1 MRRPPLIISLVIAH
15 AQAFE
20 RLGMSWGSTV
30 ASDSLKTRRHAST
43 LPSSNDDILESIT
56 PSSSKLRFF
65 PQFRLKPLRSSAN
78 LNVAAAD
85 VTAVAANQTF
95 LEETSSAPPEFVT
108 PSMKALLLFTLGAL
122 PIYVSPTL
130 LTVIDTAFVGRVSSL
145 QLAALGPACAICDA
159 LASMCIFISV
169 GTTNAVSSSLAMG
182 DRAGA
187 QRSVAVSQTMS
198 VAIGTCLAFAIYFAI
213 GPCIAHFTQ
222 GATASSAAMWHH
234 CTRYVQIRALSFPAT
249 LMMMSAQA
257 ACLGGKDA
265 QNPMRA
271 TLLAASVNVVGDFF
285 LVSKLG
291 LGAAGAAWATVACQF
306 VGAGALFFALLRNGL
321 LKPRELLLRPA
332 RAELKRFFAFGAFVG
347 VLICK
352 IVVYNQA
359 TALAVILGPTAGAA
373 HQVKSKVIVSVPI
386 SISVS
391 PERRLNFVPSYFD
404 FIRIEYLRRIIV
416 YH

>member
-20 RLGMSWGSTV
+20 RLGLSLGSTV
-30 ASDSLKTRRHAST
+30 ASDSIQTRRHAST
-43 LPSSNDDILESIT
+43 LPSSNDDILETIT
-56 PSSSKLRFF
+56 PVSSKLRFF
-65 PQFRLKPLRSSAN
+65 PQFRLKPLRSSSN

-85 VTAVAANQTF
+85 VTALANQSQT
-95 LEETSSAPPEFVT
+95 LLDEPSSAPPEFVT

-122 PIYVSPTL
+122 PIYISPTL
-130 LTVIDTAFVGRVSSL
+130 LTVIDTGFVGRVSSL

-169 GTTNAVSSSLAMG
+169 GTTNAVCSSLAMG

-222 GATASSAAMWHH
+222 GATATSAAMWHH

-306 VGAGALFFALLRNGL
+306 VGAGALFVALLRNGL

-332 RAELKRFFAFGAFVG
+332 KAELKRFFAFGAFVG

-373 HQVKSKVIVSVPI
+373 HQVGAGVTFTLSVEFPF
-386 SISVS
+386 S
-391 PERRLNFVPSYFD
+391 PLHLMYNR
-404 FIRIEYLRRIIV
+404 
-416 YH
+416 